1 MRYRVLVTEMNI
13 DEEAHP
19 KAVRYMVEAD
29 SHDDASAKARAHFIE
44 LTGREPAARAL
55 IDLEPVE

>member
-1 MRYRVLVTEMNI
+1 MLVTEMNI